1 MAGGNDL
8 AVKVLLQDGDMTWRK
23 GRERYMIPILR
34 NEDKSTNIPFHDSY
48 ITGAGSLEGLNNTP
62 FSLTRPLLF
71 LHSGSIQL
79 EVGRTL

>member
-1 MAGGNDL
+1 MDDGTIL
-8 AVKVLLQDGDMTWRK
+8 AVIVLLQDGDMTWRK

-62 FSLTRPLLF
+62 FSLTRSF
-71 LHSGSIQL
+71 YF
-79 EVGRTL
+79 